1 MLYCDIMSKISN
13 RDSRSPAPHPS
24 QGEVDLTETIDEAE
38 DSREEHGYEGD
49 ETQIVDAGDSV
60 SESTDDLSLDE
71 LLQQH
76 VNLAQDAHW
85 SLLRLLRLD
94 VDEHDYQE
102 FKSSEWIARDEDLHS
117 DFLNALSKQVSAFS
131 NGGGGSLIIG
141 VTDAGTIDQGVLTTL
156 KGGTREW
163 LEDIV
168 NHSVSP
174 RLKSFNVFEVALDST
189 PPGDPRPRAV
199 YIIELPQSGEAPH
212 QARDHRYYLRV
223 AGKSRPMSHVHLE
236 DILRR
241 NNRPRVELAR
251 LGPYGEPEFIF
262 DSPSG
267 PKVYVMLRAFLHN
280 HGRVMARHVGA
291 ELTLPRAFV
300 SREVRNRMEGLD
312 GVHYTQRPG
321 EVSFFRHHPTP
332 LFPTQE
338 SYALCVWV
346 SVTPDNLN
354 ALKSDVEVS
363 WSVYADDALPLQGGV
378 PLISFS
384 PIRQAVEWIERF
396 LS

>member
-1 MLYCDIMSKISN
+1 MSKKSD
-13 RDSRSPAPHPS
+13 RAQEDEVPHVEGRAESAEPRGDLHES
-24 QGEVDLTETIDEAE
+24 ESDLTL
-38 DSREEHGYEGD
+38 S
-49 ETQIVDAGDSV
+49 
-60 SESTDDLSLDE
+60 DLI
-71 LLQQH
+71 QQH
-76 VNLAQDAHW
+76 SHLAQEAHW

-102 FKSSEWIARDEDLHS
+102 FKSSEWIARDEDLHA

-141 VTDAGTIDQGVLTTL
+141 VTDEGKIDQGVLTTL

-174 RLKSFNVFEVALDST
+174 RLKSFNVFEVALNQSD
-189 PPGDPRPRAV
+189 PDDPRPRAV
-199 YIIELPQSGEAPH
+199 YIIELPQSVEAPH

-241 NNRPRVELAR
+241 NNRPQVELAR
-251 LGPYGEPEFIF
+251 LGPYGDPEFVF

-267 PKVYVMLRAFLHN
+267 PRVYVMLRAFLHN

-300 SREVRNRMEGLD
+300 SREVRSRMEEID
-312 GVHYTQRPG
+312 GIQYTQRPG
-321 EVSFFRHHPTP
+321 EVSFFCYHPTP
-332 LFPTQE
+332 IFPTQE
-338 SYALCVWV
+338 IYALYVWV
-346 SVTPDNLN
+346 GVTPDNLN
-354 ALKSDVEVS
+354 AIKNDARVS
-363 WSVYADDALPLQGGV
+363 WSVYADDAAPVSGSINLL
-378 PLISFS
+378 SFAQ
-384 PIRQAVEWIERF
+384 IRKAVDWLERF
-396 LS
+396 LG